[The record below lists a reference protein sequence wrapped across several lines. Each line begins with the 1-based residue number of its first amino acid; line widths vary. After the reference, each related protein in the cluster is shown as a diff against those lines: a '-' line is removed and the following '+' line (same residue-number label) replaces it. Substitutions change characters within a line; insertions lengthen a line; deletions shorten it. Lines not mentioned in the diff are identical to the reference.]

1 MSRPPVIIFSCL
13 QFHEPHQHR
22 SALCAGRGVSRD
34 DCRVGHAGDDAA
46 LDHPSHRR
54 LGVIANAAS
63 AGEHAKAVA
72 ARQLPGVRAWSQA
85 GLVAGHSQKTLVG
98 ADAPNPKNTKSSRPV
113 PGAFFGG
120 APSRALIFRRDPDG
134 TLLVFLRRGT
144 PRRCGDGRAARGAR
158 RGLHGT
164 QRRPRASTRQA
175 SRTRR

>member
-85 GLVAGHSQKTLVG
+85 MEMAGHFRKNLLGQQPQTPQNAKTPGLVVGSFFKRRDLTGAYLSPRSRRWFSDFSSPMSISTLCRCT
-98 ADAPNPKNTKSSRPV
+98 NNSRCSSR
-113 PGAFFGG
+113 
-120 APSRALIFRRDPDG
+120 I
-134 TLLVFLRRGT
+134 
-144 PRRCGDGRAARGAR
+144 ARYSA
-158 RGLHGT
+158 
-164 QRRPRASTRQA
+164 
-175 SRTRR
+175 